1 MITCNLCQKNF
12 ERQDSYKRH
21 LRSAGHKNI
30 AQAKFKCNIC
40 NLSYRQAAG
49 LSRHKRKCREKQ
61 LAEKEKEN
69 DELKKQ
75 LALMKAEAKV
85 ADAAAAAAA
94 TAAAKEI
101 ENYELK
107 KQIAEL
113 KAAAAAIPSAAPAN
127 VHFATMPIKTYL
139 KNYCQEATTIRDMFA
154 KHLDE
159 NTLLMGVCETQPSS
173 MIYVLTREIIKTLRK
188 EKIPSL
194 ICTDVK
200 RLHFIVRVKQDGV
213 PMWLDHNNGAG
224 EALDKAI
231 AFAAHR
237 QRMTWIRK
245 CLAEKLMCK
254 RNNTATH
261 QMCMVQAEFCENEY
275 KYTQKIKRSLAVQM
289 NWASYKTSHL
299 GS

>member
-1 MITCNLCQKNF
+1 MTKITCNLCQKNF

-139 KNYCQEATTIRDMFA
+139 RDYCGEAKPFFDVMSS
-154 KHLDE
+154 LD
-159 NTLLMGVCETQPSS
+159 LKK
-173 MIYVLTREIIKTLRK
+173 VLKSTESVAAVKQALHSEVERTLRSLD
-188 EKIPSL
+188 IPSI
-194 ICTDVK
+194 ICTDAKRNRFYVMTSTRGWVDDTTHSIIDLALNMARIRQYTAFRKLRYEKMSDKEQVRVGDDFLQCVHHEQPYRPKLKKMIGIVTDWKSYRK
-200 RLHFIVRVKQDGV
+200 RL
-213 PMWLDHNNGAG
+213 
-224 EALDKAI
+224 
-231 AFAAHR
+231 
-237 QRMTWIRK
+237 
-245 CLAEKLMCK
+245 AE
-254 RNNTATH
+254 
-261 QMCMVQAEFCENEY
+261 
-275 KYTQKIKRSLAVQM
+275 
-289 NWASYKTSHL
+289 
-299 GS
+299 